1 MSRGERRELT
11 LNEGRESP
19 MPRSILP
26 TPRQPAPCRRRRLAA
41 LLGLLAAVGVRGVH
55 AQGSVEEAS
64 APVAVETDTLAGPA
78 TDSAGTRLHW
88 GGALFDWSFANVFPW
103 AYNRYASGQ
112 DWARVSLDS
121 WSRNLQRLP
130 SWDDNSFYAN
140 HLAHAYHGAMYHNAG
155 RANGFSF
162 LASVPFTVAGSAVW
176 EYFGETNVPSL
187 NDMMTTTA
195 GGIVLGEVTFRAS
208 QLVLDDGARGLDR
221 LFREVAVFAM
231 NPGLGVHRLSR
242 GKSWKVTRGA
252 APTRAPHDVSFDVGY
267 REVAQRG
274 AGTGG
279 LQQAVVRAGLRHGD
293 PFAQEKLTP
302 FDVFE
307 MSVEFGSNQPRTLMS
322 VSGAGILTGA
332 RLSPGMV
339 LGATMEYGFVSNSV
353 YEFSA
358 GAFGLALRGRTHASG
373 RWRAGAEL
381 GVLASPV
388 AAVPTDYSS
397 ALIERPYDI
406 TAGVGARATAY
417 VDRGPVR
424 ARASYTAYH
433 FVPLSAA
440 ATDHQVQLA
449 SAEARIPVVGPFSI
463 GAGYDVFIQ
472 SSRFGQDLGRVT
484 RQYPEV
490 RLFVS
495 RSGGDWR

>member
-1 MSRGERRELT
+1 
-11 LNEGRESP
+11 
-19 MPRSILP
+19 MPRSSLP
-26 TPRQPAPCRRRRLAA
+26 TPPQRAQLRHRSLLA
-41 LLGLLAAVGVRGVH
+41 LLGLLAGAGVRGAH
-55 AQGSVEEAS
+55 AQGSADEVS
-64 APVAVETDTLAGPA
+64 QPVAVETDTA
-78 TDSAGTRLHW
+78 AGTAGAAAGTQLQW
-88 GGALFDWSFANVFPW
+88 GGAFFDWSFANVFPW
-103 AYNRYASGQ
+103 AYNRFATGQ
-112 DWARVSLDS
+112 DWARVSPDT

-130 SWDDNSFYAN
+130 SWDGNSFYAN

-162 LASVPFTVAGSAVW
+162 LASVPFTVVGSAVW
-176 EYFGETNVPSL
+176 EYFGETAPPSL

-195 GGIVLGEVTFRAS
+195 GGIVLGEMTFRAS

-221 LFREVAVFAM
+221 LLREVAVLAM

-252 APTRAPHDVSFDVGY
+252 SPERAAHEVSFDAGY
-267 REVAQRG
+267 RNVEERG
-274 AGTGG
+274 ASAGG

-293 PFAQEKLTP
+293 PFAEERLSP

-307 MSVEFGSNQPRTLMS
+307 MSVEFGSNQPRTLMA
-322 VSGAGILTGA
+322 VSGSGILAGT
-332 RLSPGMV
+332 RLSPGVV
-339 LGATMEYGFVSNSV
+339 LGATMEYGFVSSSV

-358 GAFGLALRGRTHASG
+358 GSFGVGLRGRTNASG

-381 GVLASPV
+381 GVLATPV
-388 AAVPTDYSS
+388 AAVPTDYSL
-397 ALIERPYDI
+397 AWIERPYDL

-472 SSRFGQDLGRVT
+472 SSRFGQDVGRVT
-484 RQYPEV
+484 RQYPEL

>member
-1 MSRGERRELT
+1 V
-11 LNEGRESP
+11 
-19 MPRSILP
+19 
-26 TPRQPAPCRRRRLAA
+26 A
-41 LLGLLAAVGVRGVH
+41 LLVALAVAGFRGAH
-55 AQGSVEEAS
+55 AQAGMDQVGGTIALG
-64 APVAVETDTLAGPA
+64 TDTLPA
-78 TDSAGTRLHW
+78 ATADTIVDTPANPRHW

-103 AYNRYASGQ
+103 AYNRFASQ
-112 DWARVSLDS
+112 QTWARVSLDT
-121 WSRNLQRLP
+121 WSRNVQRLP
-130 SWDDNSFYAN
+130 TWDDNSFYAN

-208 QLVLDDGARGLDR
+208 QLVLDDQARGLDR

-231 NPGLGVHRLSR
+231 NPTLGVHRLSR
-242 GKSWKVTRGA
+242 GKSWRVTRGV
-252 APTRAPHDVSFDVGY
+252 APTRAPHEVAFDLGY
-267 REVAQRG
+267 RSVDQRG
-274 AGTGG
+274 SSAGG

-293 PFAQEKLTP
+293 PFGAERLRP

-307 MSVEFGSNQPRTLMS
+307 MSVEFGSNQPRTLMA
-322 VSGAGILTGA
+322 VSGSGILAGK
-332 RLSPGMV
+332 RLSPGML
-339 LGATMEYGFVSNSV
+339 LGATMEYGFVSSSV

-358 GAFGLALRGRTHASG
+358 GSFGLGLRGRTHDAG
-373 RWRAGAEL
+373 RWRAGGEL
-381 GVLASPV
+381 ALLASPV
-388 AAVPTDYSS
+388 AAVPTDFSS
-397 ALIERPYDI
+397 VLIDRPYDI
-406 TAGVGARATAY
+406 TAGIGGRASAY

-424 ARASYTAYH
+424 ARATYTAHY

-440 ATDHQVQLA
+440 ALDHQVQIA
-449 SAEARIPVVGPFSI
+449 SAEARIPVVGAFSV
-463 GAGYDVFIQ
+463 GAGYDLFIQ
-472 SSRFGQDLGRVT
+472 SSRFGQELGRVT

-490 RLFVS
+490 RLFIS

>member
-1 MSRGERRELT
+1 M
-11 LNEGRESP
+11 P
-19 MPRSILP
+19 MFILP
-26 TPRQPAPCRRRRLAA
+26 TPTQPSQLGRRSLMA
-41 LLGLLAAVGVRGVH
+41 LLGLLAAAGVRGAH
-55 AQGSVEEAS
+55 AQGSMDEVS
-64 APVAVETDTLAGPA
+64 QPIPVETDTVSGSARDLAG
-78 TDSAGTRLHW
+78 TQRHW

-103 AYNRYASGQ
+103 AYNRFVTEQ
-112 DWARVSLDS
+112 DWARVSPDT
-121 WSRNLQRLP
+121 WSRNVQRLP
-130 SWDDNSFYAN
+130 SWDGNSFYAN

-176 EYFGETNVPSL
+176 EYFGETAPPSL

-242 GKSWKVTRGA
+242 GKSWKVTRGE
-252 APTRAPHDVSFDVGY
+252 APERAEHEVSFDAGY
-267 REVAQRG
+267 RSVEQRG
-274 AGTGG
+274 SSAGG
-279 LQQAVVRAGLRHGD
+279 LEQAVVRAGLRHGD

-307 MSVEFGSNQPRTLMS
+307 MSAEFGSNQPRSLMAI
-322 VSGAGILTGA
+322 SGSGILAGTQ
-332 RLSPGMV
+332 LSPGLV
-339 LGATMEYGFVSNSV
+339 LGATMEYGFVSSTV

-358 GAFGLALRGRTHASG
+358 GAFGLGLHARTPASG

-388 AAVPTDYSS
+388 AAVPTEFSQ
-397 ALIERPYDI
+397 AWIERPYDI

-472 SSRFGQDLGRVT
+472 SGRFGQDVGRVT

>member
-1 MSRGERRELT
+1 
-11 LNEGRESP
+11 
-19 MPRSILP
+19 MPTSILR
-26 TPRQPAPCRRRRLAA
+26 TPRRRLRRRLRRLTA
-41 LLGLLAAVGVRGVH
+41 LLALLALAGVRGAH
-55 AQGSVEEAS
+55 AQAGIG
-64 APVAVETDTLAGPA
+64 APSEPAAVEADTASVAAPDVAG
-78 TDSAGTRLHW
+78 SQLHW
-88 GGALFDWSFANVFPW
+88 GGAMFDWSFANVFPW
-103 AYNRYASGQ
+103 AYNRFASGQ
-112 DWARVSLDS
+112 DWARVTPDT
-121 WSRNLQRLP
+121 WSRNVQRLP
-130 SWDDNSFYAN
+130 TWDKNSFYAN

-162 LASVPFTVAGSAVW
+162 LASVPFTVAGSAIW

-195 GGIVLGEVTFRAS
+195 GGIVLGEVTYRAS

-242 GKSWKVTRGA
+242 GKSWKVTRGL
-252 APTRAPHDVSFDVGY
+252 APTRAPHEVSFDVGY
-267 REVAQRG
+267 RSVEQGGSSA
-274 AGTGG
+274 GG

-293 PFAQEKLTP
+293 PFAQARLTP

-307 MSVEFGSNQPRTLMS
+307 MSVEFGSNQPRTLMAVEGS
-322 VSGAGILTGA
+322 GILTGA
-332 RLSPGMV
+332 RLAPGVV
-339 LGATMEYGFVSNSV
+339 LGATMEYGFRSSSV

-358 GAFGLALRGRTHASG
+358 GAFGLGLRGRTPVSG

-388 AAVPTDYSS
+388 AAVPTDFS
-397 ALIERPYDI
+397 AAWIARPYDI
-406 TAGVGARATAY
+406 TAGVGARAAAY

-424 ARASYTAYH
+424 ARASYTAYYL
-433 FVPLSAA
+433 VPLSAA
-440 ATDHQVQLA
+440 ALDHHVQLA
-449 SAEARIPVVGPFSI
+449 SAEARIPVVGPFSV
-463 GAGYDVFIQ
+463 GAGYDLFIQ
-472 SSRFGQDLGRVT
+472 SSRFGQDVGRVT

-490 RLFVS
+490 RLFIS

>member
-1 MSRGERRELT
+1 
-11 LNEGRESP
+11 
-19 MPRSILP
+19 MPKSILP
-26 TPRQPAPCRRRRLAA
+26 TPPQPTHGRRRRLLA
-41 LLGLLAAVGVRGVH
+41 LLGLLAAAGARG
-55 AQGSVEEAS
+55 AQAQESPVEVSEA
-64 APVAVETDTLAGPA
+64 VAAETDTSSGIS
-78 TDSAGTRLHW
+78 TDVAGTQLHW

-103 AYNRYASGQ
+103 AYNRFASGQ
-112 DWARVSLDS
+112 EWARVSPDT

-130 SWDDNSFYAN
+130 TWDENSFYAN

-162 LASVPFTVAGSAVW
+162 LASVPFTVVGSAVW
-176 EYFGETNVPSL
+176 EYFGETAPPSL

-252 APTRAPHDVSFDVGY
+252 APARAPHEVSFDAGY
-267 REVAQRG
+267 RSVEERG
-274 AGTGG
+274 ASAGG

-293 PFAQEKLTP
+293 PFAGERLGP

-307 MSVEFGSNQPRTLMS
+307 MSVEFGSNQPRTLMAVAGS
-322 VSGAGILTGA
+322 GILAGT
-332 RLSPGMV
+332 RLSPGVV
-339 LGATMEYGFVSNSV
+339 LGATMEYGFVSSSV

-358 GAFGLALRGRTHASG
+358 GAFGLGLHGQTRASG

-388 AAVPTDYSS
+388 AAVPTDFSL
-397 ALIERPYDI
+397 AWIERPYDI

-424 ARASYTAYH
+424 ARASYTAYYL
-433 FVPLSAA
+433 VPLSAA
-440 ATDHQVQLA
+440 ALDHHVQRA
-449 SAEARIPVVGPFSI
+449 SAEARIPIVGPFSV

-472 SSRFGQDLGRVT
+472 SSRFGRDVGRVT
-484 RQYPEV
+484 RQYPEL

>member
-1 MSRGERRELT
+1 MLTSIPSTPSRRA
-11 LNEGRESP
+11 
-19 MPRSILP
+19 
-26 TPRQPAPCRRRRLAA
+26 QCRPRRLLA
-41 LLGLLAAVGVRGVH
+41 LLGLLASAGVRGGH
-55 AQGSVEEAS
+55 AQEGVDQVSEA
-64 APVAVETDTLAGPA
+64 VAVVTDPA
-78 TDSAGTRLHW
+78 SGTSTDASGTQLHW

-103 AYNRYASGQ
+103 AYNRFATGQ
-112 DWARVSLDS
+112 DWARVSPDT

-130 SWDDNSFYAN
+130 SWDGNSFYAN
-140 HLAHAYHGAMYHNAG
+140 HLAHAYHGGMYHNAG

-176 EYFGETNVPSL
+176 EYFGETAPPSL

-208 QLVLDDGARGLDR
+208 QLVLDDGASGLDR

-252 APTRAPHDVSFDVGY
+252 APTRAPHDAAFDVGY
-267 REVAQRG
+267 RNVEERG
-274 AGTGG
+274 SSAGG

-307 MSVEFGSNQPRTLMS
+307 MSVEFGSNQPRTLMA
-322 VSGAGILTGA
+322 VSGSGILTGT
-332 RLSPGMV
+332 RLTPGLV
-339 LGATMEYGFVSNSV
+339 LGATMEYGFVSSSV

-358 GAFGLALRGRTHASG
+358 ASFGLGLRARTNAAG

-388 AAVPTDYSS
+388 AAVPTDFSL
-397 ALIERPYDI
+397 AWIERPYDI

-440 ATDHQVQLA
+440 ALDHQVQLA
-449 SAEARIPVVGPFSI
+449 SAEARIPVVGSLSI

-472 SSRFGQDLGRVT
+472 SSRFGRDVGRVT
-484 RQYPEV
+484 RQYPEL